1 MFEGIC
7 DALSLTTCDAATVA
21 QTLGGFSGVLAAAFA
36 LIAIPIAWWQI
47 SSNINLGRETLAMET
62 YQEYLKLAFEN
73 PQYSGAAI
81 AARTIG
87 LVDSDFDWEEAS
99 REECT
104 ALWSGIRG
112 RLTEQSEKYLWFLS
126 LLLSSCE
133 KIVDHAPNSDGW
145 TSAIQD
151 QLRYHFSSL
160 DALWDSLVAHYGS
173 GSKLDK
179 LVRGVLAE
187 DPGRLSP

>member
-7 DALSLTTCDAATVA
+7 DALSLSTCDAATVA

-36 LIAIPIAWWQI
+36 LIAIPVAWWQI
-47 SSNINLGRETLAMET
+47 SSNTRIVRETVAMET
-62 YQEYLKLAFEN
+62 YREYLRLAFEN

-87 LVDSDFDWEEAS
+87 LVGGGFDWDLAT

-104 ALWSGIRG
+104 ALWNGIEG
-112 RLTEQSEKYLWFLS
+112 KLTEESEKYLWFLS
-126 LLLSSCE
+126 FLLSSCE
-133 KIVDHAPNSDGW
+133 KIVDHATKSDGW
-145 TSAIQD
+145 TRTIKD

-160 DALWDSLVAHYGS
+160 DALWNNWEGHFGSDSQLA
-173 GSKLDK
+173 K
-179 LVRGVLAE
+179 LVREVLDE
-187 DPGRLSP
+187 DPE

>member
-36 LIAIPIAWWQI
+36 LIAIPVAWWQI
-47 SSNINLGRETLAMET
+47 SSNTKLSRETVAMET
-62 YQEYLKLAFEN
+62 YREYLKLAFEN
-73 PQYSGAAI
+73 PEYSGAAMG
-81 AARTIG
+81 ARTIG
-87 LVDSDFDWEEAS
+87 LVDNEFDWDEAS

-104 ALWSGIRG
+104 ALWSGIEG

-126 LLLSSCE
+126 FLLSSCE
-133 KIVDHAPNSDGW
+133 KIVDHAPKSDGW
-145 TSAIQD
+145 TRVIED
-151 QLRYHFSSL
+151 QLRYHYSSL
-160 DALWDSLVAHYGS
+160 DALWDKLVGHYGS
-173 GSKLDK
+173 GSQLDK

-187 DPGRLSP
+187 EPGKLS